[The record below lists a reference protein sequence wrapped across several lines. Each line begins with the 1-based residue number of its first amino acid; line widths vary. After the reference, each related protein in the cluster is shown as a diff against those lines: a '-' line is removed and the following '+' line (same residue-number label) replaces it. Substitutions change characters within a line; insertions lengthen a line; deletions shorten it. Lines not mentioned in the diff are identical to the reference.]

1 MELDFTTEQKKF
13 RDELRIYFN
22 EDDNPIKFGRILI
35 QNRTR
40 SFNVSF
46 TKVNLKFLH
55 KDLVCFLPPKDL
67 GLGLM
72 NIVEDLAV
80 KSVTY
85 MKSTEKLEEKR
96 YAYHF

>member
-1 MELDFTTEQKKF
+1 MKVYLKNLGLQG
-13 RDELRIYFN
+13 L
-22 EDDNPIKFGRILI
+22 GLI
-35 QNRTR
+35 Q
-40 SFNVSF
+40 